1 MTTYKNYAIKLD
13 TAFKTARSNYSDALA
28 ELTNAKTSFEEASTS
43 RKPEAYWGERANR
56 VAVAKAN
63 YLEAKNIF
71 ENTSRS
77 IWNDYKNTVSE
88 LTKELNEAVTAYYSV
103 KPELVDD
110 SALALLNS
118 GIMTPDDIFRMGEK
132 YSDNPTMRRL
142 IADYAG
148 KMANNAEFESNRVS
162 LGKFSAELTH
172 EKDNIIRDW
181 NALVRTAEYC
191 TGCRGNG
198 KSADFV
204 ARMNQHWDEISEKIH
219 NL

>member
-1 MTTYKNYAIKLD
+1 MHFNSRR
-13 TAFKTARSNYSDALA
+13 FKTARSNYSDALA

-56 VAVAKAN
+56 VAAAKAN

-142 IADYAG
+142 IADYAE
-148 KMANNAEFESNRVS
+148 KMANNAEFESDRVS

-191 TGCRGNG
+191 TGCRRNG
-198 KSADFV
+198 HGPDFV
-204 ARMNQHWDEISEKIH
+204 VSMNQHWDEMSEKIH